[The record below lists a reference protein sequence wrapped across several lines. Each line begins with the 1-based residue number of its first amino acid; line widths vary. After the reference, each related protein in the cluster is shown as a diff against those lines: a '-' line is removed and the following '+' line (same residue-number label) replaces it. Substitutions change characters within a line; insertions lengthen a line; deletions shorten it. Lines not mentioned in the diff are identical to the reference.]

1 MIFFIIQIT
10 LYIFLGF
17 MFTFL
22 RKYNVGLFVITLG
35 VVLPYSPIFG
45 EYFYYSGAN
54 VFDFYIIG
62 VGIGSTLIF
71 LVNQKFMTMSLRW
84 LCILVAALIFFLLS
98 YIVSFYNDNTSLIG
112 VLKDLKPIFII
123 IILYYSFKIMTN
135 FEKRNVNASKEV
147 LYIRSFVFSRWF
159 LLFICMKVFL
169 FLLLNINGYLSVG
182 AVDDFYVSDTDMIN
196 RYTDYSIFFILV
208 MTIILLSNKDLFIVG
223 PFYYSLV
230 GIVLALV
237 SGNRTF
243 FCIFI
248 VIFLV
253 SISKSYRAVF
263 YIFLIISM
271 SISLSL
277 FDTFSLSGDSR
288 FLSLL
293 SYEKLASSLSTRYSP
308 FFALYDEG
316 SNFFDYFFGLGLGT
330 LFYIPWFS
338 YRDGVDPLSAFIDNF
353 YLTIFAKFG
362 LFGLVVIVL
371 VIISVI
377 FRFSRDRNTKVLYL
391 LIFFMYT
398 STMSFWYQQSFTF
411 LSICFFTILFYK
423 FKYTQTTWNCR

>member
-1 MIFFIIQIT
+1 
-10 LYIFLGF
+10 

-22 RKYNVGLFVITLG
+22 RKYNVGLFVIALG

-62 VGIGSTLIF
+62 VGIGSTLLF
-71 LVNQKFMTMSLRW
+71 LVNQRLMTMSLRW
-84 LCILVAALIFFLLS
+84 LCILVTTLILLLLS
-98 YIVSFYNDNTSLIG
+98 YFISIYNDSTSLIG
-112 VLKDLKPIFII
+112 ALKDLKPIFII
-123 IILYYSFKIMTN
+123 VILFYSFKVLTN
-135 FEKRNVNASKEV
+135 IERRNGNACKEV
-147 LYIRSFVFSRWF
+147 SYIKSFVFSRLF
-159 LLFICMKVFL
+159 LLFICIKVLFFL
-169 FLLLNINGYLSVG
+169 FLNINGYLSLG
-182 AVDDFYVSDTDMIN
+182 TVDDFYVSDMDMIN
-196 RYTDYSIFFILV
+196 RYTDYSIYFILV
-208 MTIILLSNKDLFIVG
+208 VTIILLSNKGFFIVF
-223 PFYYSLV
+223 PSYYSLV

-248 VIFLV
+248 VMFLF
-253 SISKSYRAVF
+253 SISKSYRAAF
-263 YIFLIISM
+263 YIFLIV
-271 SISLSL
+271 SIPIGLSL
-277 FDTFSLSGDSR
+277 FDSFSLSGDSR

-371 VIISVI
+371 VIISII
-377 FRFSRDRNTKVLYL
+377 FRFSRDRNTKALYL

-423 FKYTQTTWNCR
+423 FKYTQATWSCR